1 MARLDQIQGPA
12 DIRDFDRDELKALVR
27 ELRDRHIDV
36 VAQIG
41 GHFGAS
47 LGVADLTVALHH
59 VFETPRDK
67 LVWDTGHQ
75 AYIHK
80 ILTGR
85 NDRFPTIRQYK
96 GLAPFLRRD
105 ESEYDTF
112 GAGHAATS
120 ISAALGMA
128 AARDLNG
135 TDEKV
140 VAIIGDGSM
149 GCGLAYEA
157 LNNAGHTDR
166 DFIVVL
172 NDNDMS
178 IAPNVGAMNKYLTS
192 VLTNP
197 VYDRVREQVKGLLQR
212 GPRSVSAV
220 MASIAGKM
228 EESVKHL
235 LVPGMLFEELG
246 FRYIGPVDGHD
257 LDALVDTFGRVKG
270 MHGPILVHVVTNKGK
285 GFAPAEADPVKW
297 HASGPFDKLSG
308 AGTGKKVA
316 GLPRYQEV
324 FGAGLTELARLDGK
338 VVAITAAMPGGTST
352 NVFDAAFPERHFDV
366 GIAEGHGVTFAAGL
380 ATGGIKPVVAIY
392 STFLQRGYDN
402 IVHDVALQDLPVVF
416 CMDRAGIAGE
426 DGPTH
431 HGALDLNYML
441 AVPGMVVTA
450 PKDGAEMLALL
461 RHALETND
469 APFSIRYPR
478 DAVPAEVPALEGIPG
493 VERGSWEIVREGDGG
508 VAILAVG
515 TMVLQAVAAAEALA
529 DEGID
534 VTVVNC
540 RFVKPYDRDL
550 LGRVLVENRTILAVE
565 EGAVANGFGAFLGR
579 EIADDPGLPKPG
591 RYATMGI
598 PDHFVEHGPRK
609 VLLRELSL
617 DAEGIAERVR
627 GLVRGRGREEGGAEV
642 GAAARASGTGGSGS
656 GTGAGGPG

>member
-1 MARLDQIQGPA
+1 MARLDHIQGPA
-12 DIRDFDRDELKALVR
+12 DIRGYSRDELKALAR

-36 VAQIG
+36 VAGIG

-47 LGVADLTVALHH
+47 LGVADLTVALHYA
-59 VFETPRDK
+59 FETPRDK

-85 NDRFPTIRQYK
+85 NDRFPTIRQYQ
-96 GLAPFLRRD
+96 GLSPFLRRD

-128 AARDLNG
+128 AARDVMG
-135 TDEKV
+135 GDEKV

-197 VYDRVREQVKGLLQR
+197 VYDRVRDQVKSLLR
-212 GPRSVSAV
+212 KGPRSLTGVMEAV
-220 MASIAGKM
+220 AGRV

-257 LDALVDTFGRVKG
+257 LDALLDTFERVRE
-270 MHGPILVHVVTNKGK
+270 MSGPLLVHVVTHKGK
-285 GFAPAEADPVKW
+285 GYAPAEADPVKW
-297 HASGPFDKLSG
+297 HASGPFDKVSG
-308 AGTGKKVA
+308 AGKKKVA

-324 FGAGLTELARLDGK
+324 FGKGLTELARLDER

-352 NVFDAAFPERHFDV
+352 DIFDRVFPERHFDV

-380 ATGGIKPVVAIY
+380 ATRGVKPVVAIY
-392 STFLQRGYDN
+392 STFLQRAFDN
-402 IVHDVALQDLPVVF
+402 IVHDVALQNLPVVF

-431 HGALDLNYML
+431 HGALDINYML
-441 AVPGMVVTA
+441 SVPGMVVTA

-461 RHALETND
+461 RHALESND

-478 DAVPAEVPALEGIPG
+478 DAVPAEVPALSDIPG
-493 VERGSWEIVREGDGG
+493 VERGRWEQLREGGD
-508 VAILAVG
+508 VALLAVG
-515 TMVLQAVAAAEALA
+515 TMVLPALEAAARLAEEGVEAA
-529 DEGID
+529 
-534 VTVVNC
+534 VVNC
-540 RFVKPYDRDL
+540 RFMKPYDREL
-550 LGRVLVENRTILAVE
+550 LGRILVEHRAILTLE
-565 EGAVANGFGAFLGR
+565 EGAVANGFGAFLTR
-579 EIADDPGLPKPG
+579 EILDDPGLPVPE
-591 RYATMGI
+591 RMGTLGL
-598 PDHFVEHGPRK
+598 PDAFIEHGPRG
-609 VLLRELSL
+609 VLLR
-617 DAEGIAERVR
+617 DAGIDVDGIVARTR
-627 GLVRGRGREEGGAEV
+627 ALLRGRGA
-642 GAAARASGTGGSGS
+642 
-656 GTGAGGPG
+656 GAGSSSPGGMGGIGGIDGMGAMGVSPGRMP